1 MRIAPNF
8 SKIFACL
15 LLLITMLTAPLV
27 CAGAETAKD
36 SSQAGHDKIKANF
49 NSACAS
55 CHGKDGAGTALGKSI
70 QAPDLRSE
78 QVQKRSDAMLAQII
92 AEGKGDMPSFKNSF
106 NDDQIRNLVQYVR
119 GLARKKDSTQK

>member
-1 MRIAPNF
+1 MRIARSFP
-8 SKIFACL
+8 KIFSCL
-15 LLLITMLTAPLV
+15 LLLVTMLTPLLV
-27 CAGAETAKD
+27 YGGSEAAKD
-36 SSQAGHDKIKANF
+36 SSQAGNDKSKAKF

-78 QVQKRSDAMLAQII
+78 PVQKHSDAMLAQVI

-106 NDDQIRNLVQYVR
+106 NDEQIRSLVQYVR
-119 GLARKKDSTQK
+119 GLASKKDSTPK